1 MVNRYQQQKQ
11 QFPNP
16 GQNVF
21 YQGGQEGQYFQNTN
35 QYQRPQAQFSYG
47 RSLESNSQPTVGGV
61 NSVSGQSPL
70 NAYQEN
76 SLNGQ
81 LTGEYSQ
88 NVNQYQKP
96 QGETQNQGSSSEKL
110 TVGNQVIRQNVQP
123 LSNIQSGAQRT
134 PSGQLV
140 GGYSQN
146 VNQNLKPE
154 ESGQISSTTSGKVQ
168 AASVSELNTA
178 SQKNSQYSTSQP
190 SAQIDG
196 QYRSEKALGYSSVG
210 QSSQYLGTPLREGFT
225 QNQNFNKQL
234 YSGGSNQNSQ
244 YSSNQQ
250 NSGSNDEDQSDQ
262 GNWKYIPSEE
272 EQGPPKGFFYNFDY
286 PVGIIVQKDGAAL
299 KDFYSSNKASF
310 ERQLQT
316 GSSDKAAQNSN
327 GYLVV

>member
-1 MVNRYQQQKQ
+1 MVNQYQQQKQ

-21 YQGGQEGQYFQNTN
+21 YQGGQEGHYGIQNTN

-47 RSLESNSQPTVGGV
+47 RSLESNSQPTVGTASG
-61 NSVSGQSPL
+61 VSGQSPS
-70 NAYQEN
+70 NTYQEN

-96 QGETQNQGSSSEKL
+96 QGETLNQGASSEKP
-110 TVGNQVIRQNVQP
+110 TVGNQVIKQNVQP
-123 LSNIQSGAQRT
+123 FSTIQSGVQNI

-146 VNQNLKPE
+146 VNQNVKPQGGE
-154 ESGQISSTTSGKVQ
+154 QTSSTISGKAQ
-168 AASVSELNTA
+168 AASELNTA
-178 SQKNSQYSTSQP
+178 NQENGQYSSGQP

-196 QYRSEKALGYSSVG
+196 QYRSEKALGHYSVG
-210 QSSQYLGTPLREGFT
+210 QSSQYSGTPLRGGFIQT
-225 QNQNFNKQL
+225 QNSQL
-234 YSGGSNQNSQ
+234 YSGGNNQNSQ
-244 YSSNQQ
+244 YSSNEQ
-250 NSGSNDEDQSDQ
+250 NSGNNDEDQSDQ

-299 KDFYSSNKASF
+299 KDLYSSNKASF

-316 GSSDKAAQNSN
+316 GSSDRRAQNSN